1 MINSNLPKVLIVSR
15 GVWDDSLGIS
25 STLTNLFSN
34 YDSDKVAHIYIETKR
49 PNTQCCNWFFQ
60 ISEFSLVHKIFR
72 WKTKT
77 GFRINTKSNDTIVV
91 NEKIASK
98 EANVMDF
105 VRNNRS
111 IFFTFLREL
120 LWLLNGWKSKELKS
134 FIEDFRP
141 DVIWLDGSPLV
152 FMNKLHN
159 YVLKLSKKPG
169 VIFLVDDVYSYK
181 YCKGNLLRCF
191 YRLLLRKSVKQVVDA
206 CEKVL
211 VISPK
216 MKKEYDAIFG
226 INSIFITKG
235 IDISKIKIQSQA
247 MHDPIKLVYL
257 GQVIYGRIYSLIAI
271 KEALDII
278 NSKGI
283 KMQLL
288 IYTNNSISEELKN
301 KLLVKDSVFLMD
313 PVPYNEVPNIIDES
327 DVLVYVESFVD
338 KHKNTA
344 RLSFSTKIADYLGS
358 GKCILAIGPDD
369 IAPIEYLKEEN
380 AAIVVTDISD
390 VKRNLEELYHEDLIN
405 YYANKG
411 FECARKN
418 HSSDM
423 IDKIIKDTLI
433 SVSILGTNQNAG
445 YTKK

>member
-1 MINSNLPKVLIVSR
+1 MIDNNLPKVLIVSR
-15 GVWDDSLGIS
+15 GVWDDSLGTS
-25 STLTNLFSN
+25 STLSNLFSK

-49 PNTQCCNWFFQ
+49 PKTQCCNWFFQ
-60 ISEFSLVHKIFR
+60 ISEFSLVQKIFR

-77 GFRINTKSNDTIVV
+77 GFSINTRSDNSFVI

-98 EANVMDF
+98 EENAMSF
-105 VRNNRS
+105 VRKNRS

-120 LWLLNGWKSKELKS
+120 LWLLNGWKSNELKS
-134 FIEDFRP
+134 FIKDFNP
-141 DVIWLDGSPLV
+141 DVIWLDGSPLIL
-152 FMNKLHN
+152 MNRLQN
-159 YVLKLSKKPG
+159 YVLKISKKPG

-181 YCKGNLLRCF
+181 FCKGNIIRCF
-191 YRLLLRKSVKQVVDA
+191 YRLLLRNSVKYVVDA

-216 MKKEYDAIFG
+216 MKKEYDDIFCVD
-226 INSIFITKG
+226 SIFVTKG
-235 IDISKIKIQSQA
+235 IDVSKIKIQSQII
-247 MHDPIKLVYL
+247 HEPVKLVYL

-271 KEALDII
+271 KEALEII

-283 KMQLL
+283 RMQLY
-288 IYTNNSISEELKN
+288 IYTNNPISEELKN

-327 DVLVYVESFVD
+327 DVLVYVESFVN

-380 AAIVVTDISD
+380 AAIVVTNICDI
-390 VKRNLEELYHEDLIN
+390 KRKLEELYHEDLIN
-405 YYANKG
+405 YYAYRG

-423 IDKIIKDTLI
+423 IDNIIKTTLI
-433 SVSILGTNQNAG
+433 SVSS
-445 YTKK
+445 

>member
-1 MINSNLPKVLIVSR
+1 
-15 GVWDDSLGIS
+15 
-25 STLTNLFSN
+25 
-34 YDSDKVAHIYIETKR
+34 
-49 PNTQCCNWFFQ
+49 
-60 ISEFSLVHKIFR
+60 
-72 WKTKT
+72 
-77 GFRINTKSNDTIVV
+77 
-91 NEKIASK
+91 
-98 EANVMDF
+98 
-105 VRNNRS
+105 
-111 IFFTFLREL
+111 
-120 LWLLNGWKSKELKS
+120 
-134 FIEDFRP
+134 
-141 DVIWLDGSPLV
+141 
-152 FMNKLHN
+152 
-159 YVLKLSKKPG
+159 
-169 VIFLVDDVYSYK
+169 
-181 YCKGNLLRCF
+181 
-191 YRLLLRKSVKQVVDA
+191 
-206 CEKVL
+206 
-211 VISPK
+211 

-235 IDISKIKIQSQA
+235 IDISKIKIQSQV

-257 GQVIYGRIYSLIAI
+257 GQVIYGRIFSLIAI

-283 KMQLL
+283 KMQLF
-288 IYTNNSISEELKN
+288 IYTNNSISDELKN
-301 KLLVKDSVFLMD
+301 KLLIKDSVFLMD

-327 DVLVYVESFVD
+327 DVLVYVESFVN